1 MVYEW
6 PFTEFCEV
14 EVCPEPR
21 ALTRDELLKSVHG
34 KHALLILQYDK
45 INEEL
50 INAAGPQLKV
60 IGTHRYHSSA
70 YPVIFEGYL
79 NRVFNS
85 VIVFLNNE
93 KSS

>member
-1 MVYEW
+1 M
-6 PFTEFCEV
+6 

-21 ALTRDELLKSVHG
+21 ALTRDEFLKSVHG

-93 KSS
+93 KAS